1 MSDMNENE
9 FTCDICRD
17 LIPLV
22 KDGVA
27 SADSEAAV
35 KRHIE
40 NCPDC
45 SEYAAVFNGSSVPE
59 LPEIPENS
67 PNKVLLRVKQWLT
80 LMYSVI
86 LLFGLYFALSLSGSD
101 DVGISILIM
110 PFAGIFAYLA
120 FRLKALYILPV
131 IIFLMQVLI
140 NETGNLKSGRF
151 IEFKGLLLFVAVY
164 YLLALAGIVI
174 MALLKFAFG
183 KTNLTNFK
191 EGENDER

>member
-1 MSDMNENE
+1 MNDINENE

-27 SADSEAAV
+27 SADSGAAV
-35 KRHIE
+35 RRHIKSCTE
-40 NCPDC
+40 C
-45 SEYAAVFNGSSVPE
+45 AAIFEEKPAPE
-59 LPEIPENS
+59 LPENPENS
-67 PNKVLLRVKQWLT
+67 PNKVLRRVKQWLT

-101 DVGISILIM
+101 DVGITILIM

-120 FRLKALYILPV
+120 FRWKALCILPV
-131 IIFLMQVLI
+131 IIFLMQALI
-140 NETGNLKSGRF
+140 NETGNLKGGRF
-151 IEFKGLLLFVAVY
+151 IEFDRLLLFTAVY

-183 KTNLTNFK
+183 KTNLTNSK

>member
-1 MSDMNENE
+1 MNEVKENE

-35 KRHIE
+35 RRHIE
-40 NCPDC
+40 GCPEC
-45 SEYAAVFNGSSVPE
+45 SAVFDENSVCE
-59 LPEIPENS
+59 MPEISEDP

-120 FRLKALYILPV
+120 LRWKALYILPV
-131 IIFLMQVLI
+131 TIFLMQALI
-140 NETGNLKSGRF
+140 NETGNLKNGRF
-151 IEFKGLLLFVAVY
+151 MEFDRLLLFTAVY

-183 KTNLTNFK
+183 KTNLTNLK